1 MSPKHETV
9 WVRGMD
15 RAKPQTKQLLPP
27 VGGTVAKMPAKQRK
41 AVLDAL
47 EIYRAQ
53 MKDAYLELSDLIEA
67 AEQLQAEK

>member
-1 MSPKHETV
+1 MGKMST
-9 WVRGMD
+9 
-15 RAKPQTKQLLPP
+15 
-27 VGGTVAKMPAKQRK
+27 KQRK

-67 AEQLQAEK
+67 AQQLIKES